1 MISIGRV
8 EGFSNYSNSEKQV
21 FQNNIRNG
29 EIKSRNQEIE
39 YFIMS
44 DSVNGKGAVAD
55 PQNPKYYLGDN
66 SYDYMDA
73 GALGKFVLDG
83 EYFNG
88 RNRDEL
94 FTQKDS
100 RLGVQNTLFTDGTN
114 MWTNEKTEGRGG
126 SIFNTEGKPEYY
138 YNSTNNEFP
147 SQVIKST
154 AQMLSG
160 MSSIPPEVIKNVT
173 DLSNFSKSVFQY
185 QTSPDTKWSPDSWTN
200 KQNAN
205 YTENGK
211 LVSGM
216 VNGPD
221 GSYKFIDQQGRPVYS
236 LKSNEDKNLGM
247 TTTLYDYKNDGTHS
261 EYYVNS
267 GNKKDSVYIVDFDS
281 SGNKVK
287 EYYKEKVAD
296 GLFNISNIDSKSG
309 ETVGGTW
316 VDPNTKQVYT
326 YERTYNADGTYK
338 QDLKDS
344 SGKVTFSATW
354 DASGKN
360 VIKESTAGKGKEP
373 SKTEANKP
381 APAAAPATTPAAAPA
396 ATPAAAPAATPA
408 AAPAATPAAAPAA
421 TPAAAPAA
429 TPAAA
434 PATTPAAAPAATP
447 AAAPATTPAAA
458 PAATPAAAPAA
469 NGK

>member
-1 MISIGRV
+1 MINIGRV
-8 EGFSNYSNSEKQV
+8 EGFSNYSNSEKQDY
-21 FQNNIRNG
+21 QNNIRNG
-29 EIKSRNQEIE
+29 NIKSRNQDIE

-44 DSVNGKGAVAD
+44 DSVNGPGAVAD
-55 PQNPKYYLGDN
+55 PKNPKYYLGDN
-66 SYDYMDA
+66 GYDYMNA
-73 GALGKFVLDG
+73 GTLGNFVQDG

-94 FTQKDS
+94 FTQKDVK
-100 RLGVQNTLFTDGTN
+100 LGVQNTSFTDGTN

-126 SIFNTEGKPEYY
+126 SIFNAEGKPEYY
-138 YNSTNNEFP
+138 YNSTNKTWGGGFQ

-185 QTSPDTKWSPDSWTN
+185 QTSPDTKWSPESWTN

-205 YTENGK
+205 YTGNGK

-216 VNGPD
+216 VNDPD
-221 GSYKFIDQQGRPVYS
+221 GSYKYIDQQGRPVYS
-236 LKSNEDKNLGM
+236 VKDNEDKNLGM
-247 TTTLYDYKNDGTHS
+247 TTTLYDYKNDGSHS
-261 EYYVNS
+261 AYYVNS
-267 GNKKDSVYIVDFDS
+267 GNKKDSVYIADFDN

-296 GLFNISNIDSKSG
+296 GLFNITNIDSKSG
-309 ETVGGTW
+309 KTVGGTW

-326 YERTYNADGTYK
+326 YDRTYNPDGTYK

-344 SGKVTFSATW
+344 SGKVTYSATW

-360 VIKESTAGKGKEP
+360 VLKD
-373 SKTEANKP
+373 
-381 APAAAPATTPAAAPA
+381 ATTATKTDSKAAAPA
-396 ATPAAAPAATPA
+396 AAAKTDSKAAAPAAAAKTDSKA
-408 AAPAATPAAAPAA
+408 AAPAAAATAPAAAAPAA
-421 TPAAAPAA
+421 S
-429 TPAAA
+429 
-434 PATTPAAAPAATP
+434 
-447 AAAPATTPAAA
+447 
-458 PAATPAAAPAA
+458 
-469 NGK
+469 K